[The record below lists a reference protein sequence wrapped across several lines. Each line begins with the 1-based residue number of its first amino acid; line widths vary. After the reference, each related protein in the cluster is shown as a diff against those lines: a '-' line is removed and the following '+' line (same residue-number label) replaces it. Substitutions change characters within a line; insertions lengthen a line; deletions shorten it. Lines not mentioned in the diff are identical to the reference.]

1 MTRRTRLGTRAAML
15 GVVLAMLGLTL
26 VYPLRLYAAQR
37 SQINQLAA
45 SNEAQRRQVEDLQKT
60 VKRYD
65 DPAWVR
71 DQARLRLHYTLPGE
85 KDYLVAPSMSLPP
98 ASSKPASSKPASS
111 KPAPPKPSP
120 SKTAGA
126 TPRPTVTGPA
136 RGQ

>member
-1 MTRRTRLGTRAAML
+1 MTRRLGTRAAML

-65 DPAWVR
+65 DPTWVR

-85 KDYLVAPSMSLPP
+85 KDYLVAPSQSVPPVPP
-98 ASSKPASSKPASS
+98 APKPS
-111 KPAPPKPSP
+111 PKPSP
-120 SKTAGA
+120 SASG
-126 TPRPTVTGPA
+126 TPHPTVTGPA